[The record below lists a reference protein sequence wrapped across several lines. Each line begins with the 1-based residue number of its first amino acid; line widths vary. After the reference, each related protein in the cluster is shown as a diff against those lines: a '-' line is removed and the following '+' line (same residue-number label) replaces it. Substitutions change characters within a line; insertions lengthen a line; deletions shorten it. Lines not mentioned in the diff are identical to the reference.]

1 MKLSCL
7 FLPGPR
13 IVEHAKCAESLGYDR
28 VWSADSPA
36 LYSDVWVALARVA
49 EHTEGVGLGVAV
61 VVPSNRH
68 VLATAAAIAGI
79 EEMAPGRL
87 AVAVGTGFTA
97 RMMLGQRPL
106 TWKVT
111 RQYVSDLRALL
122 RGEDVEVEGARVK
135 LCHPRGFSSQPPLP
149 TSIVVAA
156 NGPRGLAVAR
166 ELGDGVMSV
175 VEPIP
180 DFDWSAMLV
189 MGTVFDPGEDFSSPR
204 VFETLGPAI
213 AVVYHG
219 IYEASG
225 EGVDALPNGKAWRE
239 EMEKIPEAVRH
250 LAIHEDHFVR
260 VNDRDRPFLD
270 PVLGATTLS
279 GAPEALRERIKGLE
293 QAGLT
298 ELVYTPMGDDIEREL
313 CTMAEVV
320 GI

>member
-1 MKLSCL
+1 VKLSCL

-49 EHTEGVGLGVAV
+49 EHTERVSLG
-61 VVPSNRH
+61 
-68 VLATAAAIAGI
+68 T
-79 EEMAPGRL
+79 
-87 AVAVGTGFTA
+87 
-97 RMMLGQRPL
+97 
-106 TWKVT
+106 
-111 RQYVSDLRALL
+111 
-122 RGEDVEVEGARVK
+122 
-135 LCHPRGFSSQPPLP
+135 
-149 TSIVVAA
+149 
-156 NGPRGLAVAR
+156 
-166 ELGDGVMSV
+166 
-175 VEPIP
+175 
-180 DFDWSAMLV
+180 
-189 MGTVFDPGEDFSSPR
+189 
-204 VFETLGPAI
+204 

-239 EMEKIPEAVRH
+239 EIEKIPEPVRH

-260 VNDRDRPFLD
+260 VNDRDRPFLE
-270 PVLGATTLS
+270 PALGATTLS
-279 GAPEALRERIKGLE
+279 GTPEALRERINGLE

-313 CTMAEVV
+313 RTMAEVV